1 MMPISDAYNKTD
13 RLHQVQLLFWNNP
26 GRRLRTREVAEK
38 LGVSEDTAHHYLSEL
53 SSNGRLPLTKEGWY
67 WQLAEGAK
75 FELMPMS
82 LNLSEGTALYL
93 AARLLTQ
100 VQDERNSHVLAAL
113 SKLIGAMPG
122 TITPHMHAVVE
133 MARERQRGQQDTS
146 NIFEALA
153 LGWATRRKVRLVYAP
168 PHRKTFECRFAPFL
182 LEPSAIGRT
191 FYAIGYS
198 SPPDELRTFKMERIE
213 FAELTQETFEVPADF
228 DGPALLS
235 RAWGVMYGDEEP
247 IEVRLRFS
255 HWVTKRV
262 KETLWHPSQKIQ
274 DTAEGCEWTAQ
285 IGDTLEIENWIRGWG
300 ADCEVLAP
308 MELREKMVKEAR
320 RLAHMYGVVTKST
333 LPDEP
338 DMGLLSR
345 ILGGE

>member
-26 GRRLRTREVAEK
+26 GRRLRTQEVANT
-38 LGVSEDTAHHYLSEL
+38 LNVSDDTAYHYLTEL
-53 SSNGRLPLTKEGWY
+53 SSSGRLPLTKDGWY

-75 FELMPMS
+75 FELLPMK

-100 VQDERNSHVLAAL
+100 IHDEQNTHILTAL
-113 SKLIGAMPG
+113 TKLVGAMPG
-122 TITPHMHAVVE
+122 TITPHLHAIVDV
-133 MARERQRGQQDTS
+133 ARARQEGQQDTS
-146 NIFEALA
+146 GTFESMA

-168 PHRKTFECRFAPFL
+168 PHRRTFECQFSPFL

-191 FYAIGYS
+191 FYAIGHS
-198 SPPDELRTFKMERIE
+198 TPPDALRTFKMERIE
-213 FAELTQETFEVPADF
+213 FAELTKETFEVPADF

-235 RAWGVMYGDEEP
+235 RAWGVMYGDEEL

-255 HWVTKRV
+255 NWVTNRV
-262 KETLWHPSQKIQ
+262 KETLWHPSQQII
-274 DTAEGCEWTAQ
+274 DTAEGCEWKAQ

-300 ADCEVLAP
+300 SDCEVLAP
-308 MELREKMVKEAR
+308 QDLREKMVKEAR
-320 RLAHMYGVVTKST
+320 RLAHMYGVTMKST
-333 LPDEP
+333 PPDEP
-338 DMGLLSR
+338 DMGLLSK
-345 ILGGE
+345 ILGG